1 MEFSSTSLPELYFA
15 INSKRGLSVSLLR
28 MLEKVC
34 LKTAKK
40 NADILFFQRC
50 LHLEVCPR
58 FLKIKPPKQYTDIK
72 SIYKI
77 MVKKTLNQSQ
87 SEVEKLKLNFYQ
99 LKENICEKLN
109 CDEWKNLEE
118 NIQKQCNKLTEK
130 VHANHT
136 NKLMKLWIKQRPRS
150 PDCIINLGD
159 KN

>member
-1 MEFSSTSLPELYFA
+1 
-15 INSKRGLSVSLLR
+15 
-28 MLEKVC
+28 
-34 LKTAKK
+34 
-40 NADILFFQRC
+40 
-50 LHLEVCPR
+50 
-58 FLKIKPPKQYTDIK
+58 
-72 SIYKI
+72 

-87 SEVEKLKLNFYQ
+87 SEVEKLKLNFDQ